1 MEAEE
6 LVTLESYFSKLKAIL
21 RKRYSNFHYF
31 AVKELSPSGMWHIHG
46 LWNIYIDLKELSRLW
61 QSISEAYRCD
71 LQQVRNPVGVIN
83 YIYSYLLKNEM
94 NATEKEILYSLGR
107 RKFTYSN
114 GFFIKEVNKRKFF
127 LWDYQSKNNTEIKEE
142 LIQIVEKSNLK
153 IDDFVSKEWPYFK
166 ELIENIFSNVYEESA
181 EPKFSF

>member
-6 LVTLESYFSKLKAIL
+6 LIALENYFSKLKAIL
-21 RKRYSNFHYF
+21 RKKYPNFSYF

-46 LWNIYIDLKELSRLW
+46 LWNIYIDLKELSSIW
-61 QSISEAYRCD
+61 ESISGAYRCN
-71 LQQVRNPVGVIN
+71 LQAVRNTVGVIN
-83 YIYSYLLKNEM
+83 YIYSYLLKNEL
-94 NATEKEILYSLGR
+94 NATEKELLYTLGK

-114 GFFIKEVNKRKFF
+114 GFFKKEVNKRKFF

-166 ELIENIFSNVYEESA
+166 ELIENIFLSVYEEA
-181 EPKFSF
+181 PEPKFSF

>member
-1 MEAEE
+1 
-6 LVTLESYFSKLKAIL
+6 
-21 RKRYSNFHYF
+21 
-31 AVKELSPSGMWHIHG
+31 
-46 LWNIYIDLKELSRLW
+46 
-61 QSISEAYRCD
+61 
-71 LQQVRNPVGVIN
+71 
-83 YIYSYLLKNEM
+83 M